1 MEVNQAVVDE
11 YKQNEIT
18 QEEAKKEKKR
28 KKDIKAGKNVEES
41 EDNKSQAG
49 DQKQK
54 EEEKVRYVMGDHYD
68 QTLSDIRKVDYQ
80 FEELMNKAKVK
91 ALKNN
96 EMQVYDDLENKKMN
110 RA

>member
-28 KKDIKAGKNVEES
+28 KKDIKAGKNVDES
-41 EDNKSQAG
+41 DDNKSQAG

-54 EEEKVRYVMGDHYD
+54 
-68 QTLSDIRKVDYQ
+68 
-80 FEELMNKAKVK
+80 
-91 ALKNN
+91 
-96 EMQVYDDLENKKMN
+96 
-110 RA
+110 